1 MEPLTF
7 KNAGSIFKFSFQE
20 SGRENFTTEETIIIS
35 DWDDT
40 LNISHVLSGKYAAFS
55 IISEESPQ
63 IPKDLQDIFDIVAKA
78 AKEFLTEAVKYGRVL
93 IVTNASE
100 GWVELSCKR
109 FMPSIY
115 ALFTSFTI
123 ISAREYYETQTSSP
137 HKWKQYVFRDIVLG
151 HFSRTSDKQKNV
163 ISIGDGTAEQYAMR
177 SLRASCYEATN
188 INLITTKTIRLMGMV
203 NAEIMARQ
211 LKYVID
217 SLDKIVHYKLSIDV
231 DVCFDIFT
239 RFSSM
244 PRISNEFRLVDPVDV
259 KKEEDHE
266 EKLCEMGIDILC
278 ECKKCIYQIQKI
290 MRYS

>member
-1 MEPLTF
+1 
-7 KNAGSIFKFSFQE
+7 
-20 SGRENFTTEETIIIS
+20 
-35 DWDDT
+35 
-40 LNISHVLSGKYAAFS
+40 
-55 IISEESPQ
+55 
-63 IPKDLQDIFDIVAKA
+63 
-78 AKEFLTEAVKYGRVL
+78 
-93 IVTNASE
+93 
-100 GWVELSCKR
+100 
-109 FMPSIY
+109 
-115 ALFTSFTI
+115 
-123 ISAREYYETQTSSP
+123 
-137 HKWKQYVFRDIVLG
+137 
-151 HFSRTSDKQKNV
+151 
-163 ISIGDGTAEQYAMR
+163 MR
-177 SLRASCYEATN
+177 SLRESCYEATN

-244 PRISNEFRLVDPVDV
+244 PRISNEFRLVDPADV